1 MSAGEF
7 TKLARYQATYD
18 TAQLHPIR
26 VQPETLTLTLD
37 KAPAPDLVNTVPAG
51 ATTNPISALV
61 GLSRR
66 ERGLRARFVTIKW
79 SGSPPSGYKPG
90 TTLNVAIMQQS
101 VFNSINI
108 GDVGSYLET
117 AIEVV
122 AKEPERVR

>member
-1 MSAGEF
+1 MSAGAF
-7 TKLARYQATYD
+7 STLAKYQATYD
-18 TAQLHPIR
+18 TAQIHPIR
-26 VQPETLTLTLD
+26 VQPETLLLTLD

-51 ATTNPISALV
+51 ANTSPISALI

-66 ERGLRARFVTIKW
+66 ERGLRARYVTIKW
-79 SGSPPSGYKPG
+79 SGSPPAGYKAD
-90 TTLNVAIMQQS
+90 TTLNVAIMQPS

-108 GDVGSYLET
+108 GDTGSYLEA

>member
-7 TKLARYQATYD
+7 STLAKYQASYD
-18 TAQLHPIR
+18 TAQIHPIR
-26 VQPETLTLTLD
+26 VQPETLLLALD

-51 ATTNPISALV
+51 ASTSPISALI

-66 ERGLRARFVTIKW
+66 ERGLRARFVTLKW
-79 SGSPPSGYKPG
+79 TGSPPTGYQAG
-90 TTLNVAIMQQS
+90 TTFNVAIMQQS

-108 GDVGSYLET
+108 GDTGSYLET
-117 AIEVV
+117 SVQVV